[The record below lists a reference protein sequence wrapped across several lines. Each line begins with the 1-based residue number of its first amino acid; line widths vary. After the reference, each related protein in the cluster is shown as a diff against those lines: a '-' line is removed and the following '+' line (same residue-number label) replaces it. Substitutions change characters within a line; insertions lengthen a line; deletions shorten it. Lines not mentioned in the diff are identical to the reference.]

1 SADVATCEDCLNE
14 LFDPQDRRYLYPFI
28 NCTNCGPRFTIIE
41 GIPYDRGQTT
51 MRDFEMCAECRA
63 EYEDPSN
70 RRFHAEP
77 TACPKCGPQIKLSEP
92 PALAGGLLDQ
102 ATGNDKRPPA
112 HAGGSEK
119 AAGTV
124 SAARALLLDGAI
136 LAVKGIGGFHLAC
149 DAL

>member
-41 GIPYDRGQTT
+41 GIPYDRKQTT

-63 EYEDPSN
+63 EYEDPLN

-77 TACPKCGPQIKLSEP
+77 TACANCGPQMFLLKSGGQSERKDTS
-92 PALAGGLLDQ
+92 AV
-102 ATGNDKRPPA
+102 
-112 HAGGSEK
+112 E
-119 AAGTV
+119 
-124 SAARALLLDGAI
+124 AARRLLVEGKI
-136 LAVKGIGGFHLAC
+136 LSIKGIGGFHLAC
-149 DAL
+149 DALNPPAVEELRRRKYRED